1 MSSTFTNP
9 SHRFFWLGMCILL
22 LTPPGPTTIQA
33 ALVPASTLK
42 PNQIVENG
50 LDLGSQSS
58 LCGPRVNTDLRL
70 GSSHL
75 PSVEGV
81 RADIPDVE
89 AGGNGKRKAPTQPRK
104 KLMDPQLDPQELAL
118 SLAPPNAQVVS
129 DVAQPKPDGAG
140 QLPAGVG
147 SSTFPVRPG
156 PNTSRPVL
164 NIAPHQSQ
172 PVPMRLVNVA
182 SPQDPQYQA
191 IKAAAPAEKEVTLAY
206 NTPQRPGQ
214 NFLPNQYQH
223 MSTYLANFG
232 HAQNQAGSPAK
243 KAKLAHNTR
252 LPAQNLF
259 PNQFKKLPSYL
270 PNVANPQAPQ
280 YQVLKTGTST
290 KIVRLAH
297 NNPQPVQ
304 NVFPHQ
310 FQATQAHLANGAHPQ
325 ILQYQ
330 QARYDPNG
338 MRYSHQTMQRI
349 PQPGPEQYQ
358 AGPLNQVVRIGTP
371 ITNLNVLQSHPNAVQ
386 SQALYN
392 MIQDQSKRI
401 AQLGKRPITQAPV
414 RKRQKKIP
422 KGAAKLPEDLP
433 LDRYMSDA
441 ESST

>member
-22 LTPPGPTTIQA
+22 LTHPGPTTIRA

-129 DVAQPKPDGAG
+129 DVAQPKPDGAS

-156 PNTSRPVL
+156 PNTSRPIL

-191 IKAAAPAEKEVTLAY
+191 IKAAAPAEKVTLAY

-214 NFLPNQYQH
+214 NFLPNQHQH

-232 HAQNQAGSPAK
+232 HPQNQAGSPAK

-252 LPAQNLF
+252 LPGQNLF

>member
-191 IKAAAPAEKEVTLAY
+191 IKAAAPAEK
-206 NTPQRPGQ
+206 G
-214 NFLPNQYQH
+214 
-223 MSTYLANFG
+223 
-232 HAQNQAGSPAK
+232 
-243 KAKLAHNTR
+243 
-252 LPAQNLF
+252 
-259 PNQFKKLPSYL
+259 
-270 PNVANPQAPQ
+270 
-280 YQVLKTGTST
+280 
-290 KIVRLAH
+290 
-297 NNPQPVQ
+297 
-304 NVFPHQ
+304 
-310 FQATQAHLANGAHPQ
+310 
-325 ILQYQ
+325 
-330 QARYDPNG
+330 
-338 MRYSHQTMQRI
+338 
-349 PQPGPEQYQ
+349 
-358 AGPLNQVVRIGTP
+358 
-371 ITNLNVLQSHPNAVQ
+371 
-386 SQALYN
+386 
-392 MIQDQSKRI
+392 
-401 AQLGKRPITQAPV
+401 
-414 RKRQKKIP
+414 
-422 KGAAKLPEDLP
+422 
-433 LDRYMSDA
+433 A
-441 ESST
+441 ESLEAYCLPVNCSC